1 MPHATCHMP
10 EASTRV
16 SGDGPPMGQTEYMGF
31 EVHVVVTLLKAPSEA
46 MMTELDHRF
55 EVASHQHGT
64 KTVSLTEHVAVAS
77 ESDAVEFVRSLVLD
91 AIPPGAKITAISA
104 ASD

>member
-1 MPHATCHMP
+1 
-10 EASTRV
+10 
-16 SGDGPPMGQTEYMGF
+16 MGQTNPMGF

-46 MMTELDHRF
+46 LMTELDHRF
-55 EVASHQHGT
+55 EAASHQHGT

-91 AIPPGAKITAISA
+91 AIPPGAKITEISA
-104 ASD
+104 TSD